1 MDNKCFKGKIAKVPL
16 RGNPS
21 EMKNLKESL
30 TKYIEDVENLN
41 EQMNNL
47 ITDEESLVR
56 EITQGSE

>member
-47 ITDEESLVR
+47 ITDEEILVR
-56 EITQGSE
+56 